1 MERQEKLKFYNLGNS
16 DNEVFKKSTVLSIDE
31 DILPTNSFREQSVSP
46 YETILPSV
54 KHPSKE
60 FCGDC
65 NFWKNHA
72 NGSPLQHKSCICELF
87 SHQAICCLEGY
98 SNLMTQIPHIIL
110 YAPTPNKYIFHSYD
124 PYTYPIQINSHQVIE
139 IVNFCNNLRLNIIPK
154 LQFPYKNKFVSVIKT
169 SDNERKYG
177 DS

>member
-1 MERQEKLKFYNLGNS
+1 
-16 DNEVFKKSTVLSIDE
+16 
-31 DILPTNSFREQSVSP
+31 
-46 YETILPSV
+46 
-54 KHPSKE
+54 
-60 FCGDC
+60 
-65 NFWKNHA
+65 
-72 NGSPLQHKSCICELF
+72 
-87 SHQAICCLEGY
+87 
-98 SNLMTQIPHIIL
+98 MTQIPHIIL

-169 SDNERKYG
+169 SDNEGKYG